1 MFSRGSE
8 GSSIARLSETSD
20 GLTHE
25 GARDSEK
32 LTISSVERE
41 AVEGLTED
49 IEFLTGDAEDS
60 ENIILVCPRVD
71 EVFELI
77 LVEPES
83 FDDMVNDAAFTVV
96 IVIDNAFKG
105 ASVRCERGSLDD
117 DRSSISRDLSAAYLV
132 DIGIFCFNFF
142 AHTHIIT

>member
-1 MFSRGSE
+1 MFSSGRE
-8 GSSIARLSETSD
+8 GSSIARLSEASYRF
-20 GLTHE
+20 THE
-25 GARDSEK
+25 GTRDSEE

-41 AVEGLTED
+41 TVEGPTED
-49 IEFLTGDAEDS
+49 IEFLTRDAEDS
-60 ENIILVCPRVD
+60 ENILLVCPRVD

-83 FDDMVNDAAFTVV
+83 FDDMVNDATFTVV
-96 IVIDNAFKG
+96 IVIDNAFEG

-117 DRSSISRDLSAAYLV
+117 DRTSILRNLSTTYLF

>member
-1 MFSRGSE
+1 MFSRGCE
-8 GSSIARLSETSD
+8 GGSVARLREASYSF
-20 GLTHE
+20 THE
-25 GARDSEK
+25 SARDSEE

-41 AVEGLTED
+41 AVEGLAED

-60 ENIILVCPRVD
+60 EDIVLVGPSVD

-77 LVEPES
+77 LVEPET
-83 FDDMVNDAAFTVV
+83 FDDVVNNAAFTVV
-96 IVIDNAFKG
+96 IVIDNAFEG
-105 ASVRCERGSLDD
+105 ATVRRERGSLNYF
-117 DRSSISRDLSAAYLV
+117 RTSISRDSSAANLV

>member
-1 MFSRGSE
+1 MFSRGCE
-8 GSSIARLSETSD
+8 GSSIARLSEASD
-20 GLTHE
+20 SLTHE
-25 GARDSEK
+25 GTRDSEK

-49 IEFLTGDAEDS
+49 IEFLTGDTEDS

-77 LVEPES
+77 LVEPEA

-96 IVIDNAFKG
+96 IVIDNAFEG
-105 ASVRCERGSLDD
+105 ASVRCERGSRYD
-117 DRSSISRDLSAAYLV
+117 DRTSISWDFSAAYFF

>member
-1 MFSRGSE
+1 MFSSGREGGSVT
-8 GSSIARLSETSD
+8 RLSEASYRF
-20 GLTHE
+20 THE
-25 GARDSEK
+25 GTRDSEE

-41 AVEGLTED
+41 AVEGPTED
-49 IEFLTGDAEDS
+49 IEFLTGDTEDS
-60 ENIILVCPRVD
+60 EYVVLVCPRVD
-71 EVFELI
+71 EVFELV

-83 FDDMVNDAAFTVV
+83 FDNMVNDAAFTVV
-96 IVIDNAFKG
+96 IVIDNAFEG

-117 DRSSISRDLSAAYLV
+117 DRTSIFRNFSAAYLF

>member
-8 GSSIARLSETSD
+8 GSSIARLSEASD
-20 GLTHE
+20 SLTHE
-25 GARDSEK
+25 STRDSEE

-41 AVEGLTED
+41 SVEGPTED
-49 IEFLTGDAEDS
+49 IEFLTRDAEDS
-60 ENIILVCPRVD
+60 ENIVLVCPRVD
-71 EVFELI
+71 EVFELV

-96 IVIDNAFKG
+96 IVIDNAFEG

-117 DRSSISRDLSAAYLV
+117 DRTSIFRNFSAAYFF
-132 DIGIFCFNFF
+132 DIDIF
-142 AHTHIIT
+142 